1 MGALYE
7 DVENFFGDIFAWYGR
22 IVARFPLIFTIV
34 PLLSCII
41 FGLGL
46 FNIHYETN
54 IENLY
59 SPINSDAQ
67 RDRQLLKSFFDHN
80 YHHYHHNSSQH
91 SKARPGNTT
100 THESRQGHQHSDA
113 PKKLDFRFHQQINYP
128 AYIEIIVFNK
138 KRKNDSSVENSTCHS
153 NFSSQHLS
161 NYLNHFED
169 GDCQIVAFDKD
180 DQRKGHDLTNVDE
193 LFDNLTQFSSD
204 SWVAIQLL
212 YRAVATQKGPK
223 NPNFHYGSVCAR
235 FGEVCAVDVLEL
247 SDDKTACMFPRKF
260 FSQKSPSSKFHPLK
274 STGKKVTTM
283 KPRKAST
290 TSSVEIIHNQT
301 HPLGFSETQ
310 ENPAKHFQPSPD
322 SNEISYLPPLSL
334 SPTAKALKLRFNLR
348 GETHGQGRQRH
359 LRWQDAMLD
368 YLKRFRSPV
377 IDIAFVASD
386 SLEIELRD
394 HVGGDTKYFALSVV
408 AMLISATLAGNG
420 GSLDHVILAYT
431 GVVAALLAILGAFGL
446 LSLAGASFVNL
457 CSVMPFLVLG

>member
-22 IVARFPLIFTIV
+22 IVARFPLIFAIV

-67 RDRQLLKSFFDHN
+67 KDRQLLKSFFDHH
-80 YHHYHHNSSQH
+80 YLHYHHNSSPQ
-91 SKARPGNTT
+91 SKPRPGNTT
-100 THESRQGHQHSDA
+100 NHEPRHDQNGDA

-138 KRKNDSSVENSTCHS
+138 RRKNESSLENSTCHS
-153 NFSSQHLS
+153 RNISSHQLS
-161 NYLNHFED
+161 NHLNHFED
-169 GDCQIVAFDKD
+169 GDCQMIAFDKE
-180 DQRKGHDLTNVDE
+180 DQKEGHDLTNVDE
-193 LFDNLTQFSSD
+193 LFDNLTRFTSD
-204 SWVAIQLL
+204 SWLAIQLL
-212 YRAVATQKGPK
+212 YRAIATQKGPK

-235 FGEVCAVDVLEL
+235 FGEACAVDVLEL
-247 SDDKTACMFPRKF
+247 ADDKTACMFPRKM
-260 FSQKSPSSKFHPLK
+260 FSQKSSSMKFHLNK
-274 STGKKVTTM
+274 STVKKVTTL

-290 TSSVEIIHNQT
+290 TSSIEIIRTQA
-301 HPLGFSETQ
+301 HPPISSNVQ
-310 ENPAKHFQPSPD
+310 ENPSKHFQPSLE
-322 SNEISYLPPLSL
+322 SSEISYLPPLSL
-334 SPTAKALKLRFNLR
+334 STNTKALKLRFNLR

-359 LRWQDAMLD
+359 LRWQDATLD
-368 YLKRFRSPV
+368 YLKRFRSSV

-420 GSLDHVILAYT
+420 GSLDHVVLAYT